1 MYSDLIF
8 DFTSEESEL
17 KKALPSYRNIM
28 EELVD
33 FEVERQMKKLP
44 SVVQDYLDPVE
55 IATYALNR
63 LPPLYASSEK
73 GKIEQEKFAKHQL
86 REKITETVLQ
96 AIATIREDPIRH
108 AIPLIKEIDLEYQE
122 AYSALEKVQ
131 HYLEEINLLYYAVLT
146 WENLLDAVKYAV
158 ENISYLEITKI
169 HKQELVNRF
178 RKWSE
183 RNHK

>member
-1 MYSDLIF
+1 MYSDLKF
-8 DFTSEESEL
+8 DFQPEEFAQ

-44 SVVQDYLDPVE
+44 LVVQEYLDPVE

-73 GKIEQEKFAKHQL
+73 GKTEQEKFAKHQL
-86 REKITETVLQ
+86 REKITETVLE
-96 AIATIREDPIRH
+96 AIAAIREDPIRH
-108 AIPLIKEIDLEYQE
+108 AIPLIKEIDVEYQE
-122 AYSALEKVQ
+122 ANSSLQKVQ
-131 HYLEEINLLYYAVLT
+131 HYLEEINLLYYGVLT
-146 WENLLDAVKYAV
+146 WENLLDAVKYAL

-178 RKWSE
+178 KKWSE
-183 RNHK
+183 RNHQ